1 MIVEAWAA
9 GCPVLVSD
17 QTPWRQLTAQG
28 LGWDVPLEHEAWVS
42 AIAACRDL
50 DSEAHLEMRQRAR
63 EQARRV
69 WQDGVAGDATLRRL
83 FEAAASTT
91 EAHAA
96 CA

>member
-1 MIVEAWAA
+1 M
-9 GCPVLVSD
+9 
-17 QTPWRQLTAQG
+17 
-28 LGWDVPLEHEAWVS
+28 
-42 AIAACRDL
+42 
-50 DSEAHLEMRQRAR
+50 MRQRAR

-91 EAHAA
+91 EAQAA